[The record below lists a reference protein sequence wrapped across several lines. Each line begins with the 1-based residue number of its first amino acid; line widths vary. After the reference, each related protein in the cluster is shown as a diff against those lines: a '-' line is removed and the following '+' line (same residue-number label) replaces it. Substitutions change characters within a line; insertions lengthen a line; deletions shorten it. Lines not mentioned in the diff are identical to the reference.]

1 MLNVFKLIDPV
12 FFLLNQKA
20 VVKLLG
26 NDFPSGSVICIYAND
41 GWITIKLLWRQA
53 LLADNQVF
61 FVKGCDGFEKIDEG
75 GINSF
80 LVKLASKETWIP
92 DKGVPTFK

>member
-20 VVKLLG
+20 AVKLLG
-26 NDFPSGSVICIYAND
+26 NDFPSGSVICIYASD

-61 FVKGCDGFEKIDEG
+61 FVKGCDGYEKIDEG
-75 GINSF
+75 RSNSF
-80 LVKLASKETWIP
+80 LVELDFKEACIP
-92 DKGVPTFK
+92 DQGVPTFK